1 MHITIIAN
9 PEYNESDIPINYMF
23 YKKFP
28 IQAHVSKKDILTL
41 EIIASYGIDNE
52 PLTQH
57 GFIWQCP
64 LETFVSEDDFN
75 QLLDK
80 TFNKSL
86 PETENVQIED
96 PVMAAELSEYQLYR
110 LSVLP
115 CVDLNQPET
124 YEAFR
129 VEFIKNIRD
138 SDTDTHFYFKKCNG
152 KFFYNLNQ
160 EFIQEIEHMAI
171 TERKITDNFMI
182 ILDEIKHMT
191 FKPSKKHIQDITE
204 CIHVVFRNYMT
215 HCDPIKILHIFRHHT
230 GCFAMTHLKEE
241 LPGSPKNK
249 LIDDL
254 LTEMEIY
261 RSLRIQTIQ
270 MP

>member
-1 MHITIIAN
+1 
-9 PEYNESDIPINYMF
+9 
-23 YKKFP
+23 
-28 IQAHVSKKDILTL
+28 
-41 EIIASYGIDNE
+41 
-52 PLTQH
+52 
-57 GFIWQCP
+57 
-64 LETFVSEDDFN
+64 
-75 QLLDK
+75 
-80 TFNKSL
+80 
-86 PETENVQIED
+86 
-96 PVMAAELSEYQLYR
+96 
-110 LSVLP
+110 
-115 CVDLNQPET
+115 
-124 YEAFR
+124 
-129 VEFIKNIRD
+129 
-138 SDTDTHFYFKKCNG
+138 
-152 KFFYNLNQ
+152 LNQ

>member
-9 PEYNESDIPINYMF
+9 PEYNESDTPINYMF

-28 IQAHVSKKDILTL
+28 IEVHKSKKGILTL
-41 EIIASYGIDNE
+41 EVIASYGIDNE
-52 PLTQH
+52 SLTQH

-64 LETFVSEDDFN
+64 FETFVSEHDFK

-86 PETENVQIED
+86 PETENVNINE
-96 PVMAAELSEYQLYR
+96 PEVVAELAELQLYR

-115 CVDLNQPET
+115 CVDLNQQDT

-129 VEFIKNIRD
+129 TEFIKNIRD
-138 SDTDTHFYFKKCNG
+138 TDTNTHFYFKKCNG
-152 KFFYNLNQ
+152 KFFYNLD
-160 EFIQEIEHMAI
+160 QEIIKGMEHMAI
-171 TERKITDNFMI
+171 TERKIADNFMI
-182 ILDEIKHMT
+182 ILDEIKHMPS
-191 FKPSKKHIQDITE
+191 KPSKEQMQDITE

-215 HCDPIKILHIFRHHT
+215 QCDPIKILHIFRHHT
-230 GCFAMTHLKEE
+230 GCFAITYLKEE
-241 LPGSPKNK
+241 LPDSPKNK
-249 LIDDL
+249 LIKDL
-254 LTEMEIY
+254 LAEMEMY

>member
-9 PEYNESDIPINYMF
+9 PEYNESDTPINYMF

-28 IQAHVSKKDILTL
+28 IEVHKSKKGILTL
-41 EIIASYGIDNE
+41 EVIASYGIDNE
-52 PLTQH
+52 SLTQH

-64 LETFVSEDDFN
+64 FETFVSEHDFK

-86 PETENVQIED
+86 PETENVQIDD
-96 PVMAAELSEYQLYR
+96 PVMDAELAEYQLYR

-115 CVDLNQPET
+115 VKELNQPET

-138 SDTDTHFYFKKCNG
+138 SDTDKHFYFKKCNG
-152 KFFYNLNQ
+152 KFFYNLN
-160 EFIQEIEHMAI
+160 EEIIKGMEHMAI
-171 TERKITDNFMI
+171 TERKIADNFMI
-182 ILDEIKHMT
+182 ILDEIKHMPS
-191 FKPSKKHIQDITE
+191 KPSKEQIQDITE
-204 CIHVVFRNYMT
+204 CIHVVFRNNIT
-215 HCDPIKILHIFRHHT
+215 KCDPIKILHIFRHHA
-230 GCFAMTHLKEE
+230 GCFAITHLKKE
-241 LPGSPKNK
+241 LPDSPKNK
-249 LIDDL
+249 LIKDL
-254 LTEMEIY
+254 LAEMEMY

>member
-1 MHITIIAN
+1 MHITIINN
-9 PEYNESDIPINYMF
+9 PEYNTSNTINYLF

-28 IQAHVSKKDILTL
+28 IQAPVSKKGILTL
-41 EIIASYGIDNE
+41 EVIASYGTDNE
-52 PLTQH
+52 VLTQH

-64 LETFVSEDDFN
+64 FETFVLEDDFK

-96 PVMAAELSEYQLYR
+96 PVMAAELTELQLYR

-115 CVDLNQPET
+115 VKELNQPET

-138 SDTDTHFYFKKCNG
+138 SDADTHFYFKKCNG
-152 KFFYNLNQ
+152 KFFYNLN
-160 EFIQEIEHMAI
+160 EEIIKGMEHMAI
-171 TERKITDNFMI
+171 TERKIADNFMI
-182 ILDEIKHMT
+182 ILDEIKHMPSN
-191 FKPSKKHIQDITE
+191 PSKEQMQDVTE
-204 CIHVVFRNYMT
+204 CIHVVFSNYIT
-215 HCDPIKILHIFRHHT
+215 KCDPIKILHIFRHQT
-230 GCFAMTHLKEE
+230 GCFAMIHLKEE
-241 LPGSPKNK
+241 LPDSPKNK
-249 LIDDL
+249 LINDL
-254 LTEMEIY
+254 LTEMEMY
-261 RSLRIQTIQ
+261 RSLRIQTIE

>member
-1 MHITIIAN
+1 MQITIINN
-9 PEYNESDIPINYMF
+9 PEYNESNTPINYRF

-28 IQAHVSKKDILTL
+28 IEAHKSKKDILTL
-41 EIIASYGIDNE
+41 EVIASYGIDNE
-52 PLTQH
+52 SLAQH

-64 LETFVSEDDFN
+64 LETFISEDDFK

-96 PVMAAELSEYQLYR
+96 PVMAAELAELQLYR

-129 VEFIKNIRD
+129 TEFIKNIRD
-138 SDTDTHFYFKKCNG
+138 TDTNTHFYFKRCNG
-152 KFFYNLNQ
+152 KFFYNMD
-160 EFIQEIEHMAI
+160 QEIIKGMEHMAI
-171 TERKITDNFMI
+171 TERKIADNFMI
-182 ILDEIKHMT
+182 ILDKIKYM
-191 FKPSKKHIQDITE
+191 PSTPSEEQMQDITE
-204 CIHVVFRNYMT
+204 CIHVVFRNNIT
-215 HCDPIKILHIFRHHT
+215 KCDPIKILHIFRHQA

-241 LPGSPKNK
+241 LSESPKNK
-249 LIDDL
+249 LIKDL
-254 LTEMEIY
+254 LTETEMY
-261 RSLRIQTIQ
+261 RSLRIQTIRI
-270 MP
+270 